1 MESRPQHLISRLKS
15 RTQLPGPRV
24 KIIRQPK
31 APDGTKGFQL
41 EHNIVSLQSELF
53 IYIRHEKY
61 LEYSRF
67 PEFLPA
73 MGYSC
78 ESSISV

>member
-1 MESRPQHLISRLKS
+1 MDLEYGCIRIKSAFFLFDFRAPVESRPQHLISRLKS

-41 EHNIVSLQSELF
+41 EHNIVSLQS
-53 IYIRHEKY
+53 
-61 LEYSRF
+61 
-67 PEFLPA
+67 
-73 MGYSC
+73 
-78 ESSISV
+78 